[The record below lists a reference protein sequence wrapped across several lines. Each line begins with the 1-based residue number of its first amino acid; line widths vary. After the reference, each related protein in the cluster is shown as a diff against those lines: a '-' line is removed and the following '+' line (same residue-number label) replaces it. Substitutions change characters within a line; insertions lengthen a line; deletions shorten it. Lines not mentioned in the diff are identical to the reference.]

1 MEKNPQY
8 PASCHCHL
16 KHQQKLDDHDKAIAE
31 NKSDHKDLWDEIKN
45 RVTNRFFVLLVLL
58 VIGNLG
64 FQFAIYDKINAV
76 DKMQAIVKTK
86 LETYIKTNNG
96 GNRNGP

>member
-1 MEKNPQY
+1 MDQNKY
-8 PASCHCHL
+8 PADCNCHL
-16 KHQQKLDDHDKAIAE
+16 KHQEKLDTHDKAIAD
-31 NKSDHKDLWDEIKN
+31 NKSDHKDLWDAIKN
-45 RVTNRFFVLLVLL
+45 RVTNRFFILLVVL

-86 LETYIKTNNG
+86 LEEHIKMTNG
-96 GNRNGP
+96 RNRNGP